1 MLRLHPLAL
10 AVSTLAS
17 LVSIHAQAQSA
28 DAAPAPATQAET
40 TRLEEITVSAT
51 RSARKVDQVPN
62 TVSVITRKNID
73 DKIAHNLKD
82 MLGDELDLSVRN
94 AASRFSVASGTGR
107 AGVEGINIRGL
118 EGNQVLMMSDGIRL
132 PNAFSFVSFS
142 TGRGDYIET
151 EGLKSAEILRGPA
164 STQFGSDGLAGAVS
178 LRTLDPADLLKD
190 GKTRAGYVRSSYNGV
205 DNSWGNT
212 IAAAAQA
219 GRWQGLILANHRK
232 GHEVE
237 NKGENQSLNATRTAA
252 NPSDYS
258 SNYLLAKLGFE
269 IDTTQ
274 RISATIESQGRKQ
287 DTEVYSARSVTPP
300 LAASS
305 VIDFDTR
312 DKLERNRFSLDHHY
326 QNLNAPWVQKIDTT
340 FYWQDAE
347 NNQFSAEDRNTSAD
361 RTRDNTFS
369 SSVVGLSTV
378 LQSSFASAAA
388 SHRLT
393 YGLDW
398 SRSKI
403 EGLRDGTVPTMGD
416 PLPSKPFPNTT
427 YTQTGAFVQD
437 EIELGKLSVI
447 PGLRFDHY
455 DLKPSSAG
463 YTGTLVSLSDQ
474 ALTPKLGLV
483 WRLDPAFAPYAQW
496 AKGFRAPTPDQV
508 NNSFSNPIHGYG
520 SIGNPNLKPERAN
533 SLELGFRGRTENW
546 RYSVAAFDNK
556 YDNFISQQVVS
567 VNPGPPPFITYQY
580 INLSQAHIKGLEAR
594 SEWTINPHWT
604 ANAGMAYAEGDSW
617 SNGVKSPLETINPFK
632 AVMGLR
638 YETGAWGFK
647 ANVTHSKGKSPTG
660 LAGIPQSGGP
670 GLPALAQFAPPGYTT
685 LDLGMN
691 WKQGAWSVNANL
703 NNVFDKKYWR
713 WSDAR
718 GVPDNA
724 QRDAY
729 TAEGRNLSVS
739 LRYDF

>member
-1 MLRLHPLAL
+1 MLRMHPLAL
-10 AVSTLAS
+10 AAATAASFLA
-17 LVSIHAQAQSA
+17 LPTQAQSA
-28 DAAPAPATQAET
+28 IPAPDTSPPTQ
-40 TRLEEITVSAT
+40 LEEITVSAT
-51 RSARKVDQVPN
+51 RSSRKVDQVPN
-62 TVSVITRKNID
+62 TVSVITRKAMD

-82 MLGDELDLSVRN
+82 MLGDELDLSVRQ
-94 AASRFSVASGTGR
+94 ATSRFSVASGTGR
-107 AGVEGINIRGL
+107 GGVEGINIRGL

-151 EGLKSAEILRGPA
+151 EGLKSAEVLRGPA

-205 DNSWGNT
+205 DSSWGNT
-212 IAAAAQA
+212 IAAAGQS
-219 GRWQGLILANHRK
+219 GRLQGLILASHRK
-232 GHEVE
+232 GYEVKT
-237 NKGENQSLNATRTAA
+237 KGDNASLNASRTEA

-258 SNYLLAKLGFE
+258 SKYLLGKLAFA
-269 IDTTQ
+269 INPQ
-274 RISATIESQGRKQ
+274 HRIGATIESQRRTQ
-287 DTEVYSARSVTPP
+287 DTEVYSARSIVPP

-305 VIDFDTR
+305 VIDFDTH
-312 DKLERNRFSLDHHY
+312 DKLRRDRVSFDHHY
-326 QNLNAPWVQKIDTT
+326 QDLNAPWVQKIDTT
-340 FYWQDAE
+340 LYWQDAE
-347 NNQFSAEDRNTSAD
+347 NRQFSAEDRNTSAD
-361 RTRDNTFS
+361 RTRDNTFA

-378 LQSSFASAAA
+378 LQSNFASAAA
-388 SHRLT
+388 QHRLS

-398 SRSKI
+398 SRSKT

-437 EIELGKLSVI
+437 EIEIGKFSVI

-455 DLKPSSAG
+455 DLKPSTAG
-463 YTGTLVSLSDQ
+463 YTGTAVSLSDQ
-474 ALTPKLGLV
+474 ALSPKIGLT
-483 WRLDPAFAPYAQW
+483 WRAAPEFAPYAQW
-496 AKGFRAPTPDQV
+496 SKGFRAPTPDQV

-533 SLELGFRGRTENW
+533 SLELGFRGRTENT

-580 INLSQAHIKGLEAR
+580 INLAEAHIKGLEAR
-594 SEWTINPHWT
+594 GEWMLNPRWT
-604 ANAGMAYAEGDSW
+604 LNAGLAYAEGDSW
-617 SNGVKSPLETINPFK
+617 ANGVKSTLETVNPFK
-632 AVMGLR
+632 AVLGAR
-638 YETGAWGFK
+638 YEAGAWGFK
-647 ANVTHSKGKSPTG
+647 ANITHSSAKSPT
-660 LAGIPQSGGP
+660 L
-670 GLPALAQFAPPGYTT
+670 LPALATSGAPGAPMLAQFATPSYTT
-685 LDLGMN
+685 LDLGLS
-691 WKQGAWSVNANL
+691 WKQGNWKLNANL

-718 GVPDNA
+718 GVADSA

-729 TAEGRNLSVS
+729 SAAGRHLSLS